1 MILLCQNSFLSMS
14 PQAYEPDYF
23 TYFSN
28 RSSLL
33 MMLCRGLYMSD
44 ADINRIVPV
53 LSTFCSMFSHSL
65 HTLHDAD
72 FYGDNPGMTL

>member
-1 MILLCQNSFLSMS
+1 
-14 PQAYEPDYF
+14 
-23 TYFSN
+23 
-28 RSSLL
+28 

-44 ADINRIVPV
+44 ADIKKIVPV

-72 FYGDNPGMTL
+72 FYGDNTGIYIYI